1 MKRRRF
7 LAGMVTGMIALAV
20 LSGCSGEQKSVET
33 ATQAVNAEVPKDDN
47 VVEINFVN
55 WSSEGSTAEAFKKMY
70 EKYEEEH
77 PNVKIKNTAL
87 PYNQFLEQV
96 LIMTSGGS
104 SPDVLQI
111 HGSMVSTLVSSGAL
125 TPLDNLISE
134 ETQNDFFEN
143 VKEPLYY
150 DGKLMATPWVPSPN
164 VLYYNKTLLNQAGYT
179 EPPKT
184 WQEMKQMAV
193 DISALGTTENGSK
206 VYGFGLATKKLA
218 GAGYCY
224 LPWIWTYGGDLV
236 NAQGEVTMD
245 TPEVILALTETK
257 ELLAAEISPIGLEVN
272 DLRNLFAQGQLGFLF
287 DGDYGYLNFVQTSPK
302 GEAFREEF
310 DAAVPPENMS
320 VYYEHNL
327 GICEGSK
334 NKEAATEFVEW
345 LSGPEAM
352 HIYNEYSTTKT
363 PARKSVKDLEEYT
376 TDQDIQVFLDT
387 LEVSRAFPQKN
398 PGFIKAMEDVAESLQ
413 RVSVGGEDPA
423 DVAKNLDE
431 KITELYNK
439 Q

>member
-1 MKRRRF
+1 MMKKKAIVAAAGLIAAAV
-7 LAGMVTGMIALAV
+7 LAG
-20 LSGCSGEQKSVET
+20 CSASEGET
-33 ATQAVNAEVPKDDN
+33 NGTTVNAQQDEVI
-47 VVEINFVN
+47 EINFVN
-55 WSSEGSTAEAFKKMY
+55 WSSEGTTAEAFEKMY
-70 EKYEEEH
+70 EKYEEDH

-96 LIMTSGGS
+96 LIMANGGE

-111 HGSMVSTLVSSGAL
+111 HGSMLSTLVSSGVV
-125 TPLDNLISE
+125 TPLDDLISE

-164 VLYYNKTLLNQAGYT
+164 VLYYNKTLLRQAGYT

-184 WQEMKQMAV
+184 WEEMKQMAI

-224 LPWIWTYGGDLV
+224 LPWIWVHGGDLV
-236 NAQGEVTMD
+236 DESGDVTLD
-245 TPEVILALTETK
+245 TPEVIAALTETK
-257 ELLAAEISPIGLEVN
+257 ELLADEISPVGLEVN

-287 DGDYGYLNFVQTSPK
+287 DGDYGYLNFTQSSPK

-310 DAAVPPENMS
+310 DAAVPPESMS

-327 GICEGSK
+327 GICEGSE
-334 NKEAATEFVEW
+334 NKEAAAEFVEW
-345 LSGPEAM
+345 MSGPEAM

-363 PARKSVKDLEEYT
+363 PSRKSVQELEEYS
-376 TDQDIQVFLDT
+376 TDKDIQVFLET
-387 LEVSRAFPQKN
+387 LNVSRGFPQQN
-398 PGFIKAMEDVAESLQ
+398 PGFIKAMEDLAEGLQ
-413 RVSVGGEDPA
+413 RISINDEDPA
-423 DVAKNLDE
+423 AVAADLDA
-431 KITELYNK
+431 KITELYS
-439 Q
+439 QY